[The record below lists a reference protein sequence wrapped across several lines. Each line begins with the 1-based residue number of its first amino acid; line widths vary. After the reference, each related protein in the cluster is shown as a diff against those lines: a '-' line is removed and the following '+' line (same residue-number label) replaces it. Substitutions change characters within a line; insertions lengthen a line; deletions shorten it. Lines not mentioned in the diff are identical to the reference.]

1 MKRRKSVLM
10 LLCLSLNLNPMD
22 LNLIAITTKTKAG
35 TMLKQLI
42 LLAIEGNDSDVD
54 SGNGGKR

>member
-1 MKRRKSVLM
+1 MKRRKSVFM
-10 LLCLSLNLNPMD
+10 LLCLPLNLNPMD
-22 LNLIAITTKTKAG
+22 LNLNAITTKMKAG

-42 LLAIEGNDSDVD
+42 LPAIEGNDSDVD

>member
-1 MKRRKSVLM
+1 MKRRKSVFM
-10 LLCLSLNLNPMD
+10 LLCLPLNLNPMD